1 MGETG
6 SNNMINKFS
15 SSKTNLYNDY
25 LSEKPKEPGNNQ
37 NKASMEVNLDSIQLN
52 TQQK

>member
-6 SNNMINKFS
+6 SSNMINNIS
-15 SSKTNLYNDY
+15 SSKKNLYIDY

-37 NKASMEVNLDSIQLN
+37 NKASMEVNSDSTQLN
-52 TQQK
+52 AQQK